1 MPKREPKLIFFLG
14 KGGVGKTTV
23 STAYAL
29 HASTRAGSNI
39 VLIST
44 DPAHSLADVLD
55 VKLKAGPQTLRIG
68 PRRKLSVWQVDAGT
82 RFQAFLEEYRD
93 AITELMEQGTFL
105 SRKEIE
111 SFLETALPGLAEL
124 SALLTISDLLESA
137 KFDEIVVDTAPIGHT
152 LQLFRIPNQ
161 LARFLDFL
169 ELSGRRDQVLAEH
182 FGGST
187 RAKRP
192 AVVDQWDA
200 VLSSLRRALS
210 SDQARLVMVTSAER
224 FSLEEASRTASMLE
238 EDSEAEI
245 AEVVI
250 NRAVTRKST
259 CKRCQE
265 RFHLY
270 EAARKF
276 VSRRFPDAEVRVG
289 EDPGAPLIGI
299 ENLRA
304 FGEHVYG
311 TAAARRWG
319 GAGRVASSE
328 THHAALKLQSIRP
341 KKTGKVSLQP
351 VDWPDPSTQLT
362 LTLGKGG
369 VGKTTISGGL
379 AYTHRQ
385 RHPGANVLICSTD
398 PAPSLDDLFEQAV
411 GPVPKPVLHD
421 KYFQAVEVDSTAEY
435 LAWSRKVKQ
444 VIAQSLQVQQGGLH
458 VELSFEHEMLSALLD
473 IVPPGVDE
481 IFAVF
486 KLLDFIEARDL
497 RLVIDMAPTGHALEL
512 LRTPERLVVW
522 TRLLLKSL
530 SAHRTLP
537 LAQELAVEVA
547 SISQR
552 ARELAQLLK
561 DRKRASI
568 FVVMLA
574 EPLPDRQTGRL
585 LGNLDE
591 LGLAPVAIFLNRLL
605 PDQNG
610 KCPRCLLAREWQL
623 ATLSRLSSDRKCFA
637 VPDFS
642 GQISGED
649 GLERLTKR
657 LWEIRRRAN
666 THSTSSGQ
674 APVTKATPS
683 SRRGTP

>member
-1 MPKREPKLIFFLG
+1 
-14 KGGVGKTTV
+14 
-23 STAYAL
+23 
-29 HASTRAGSNI
+29 
-39 VLIST
+39 
-44 DPAHSLADVLD
+44 VLD
-55 VKLKAGPQTLRIG
+55 LKLKPGLQTLRTG
-68 PRRKLSVWQVDAGT
+68 SRGKLSVWQVDAGT
-82 RFQAFLEEYRD
+82 RFQEFLDDYRD

-105 SRKEIE
+105 SRNEIE
-111 SFLETALPGLAEL
+111 SFLEAALPGLAEV

-152 LQLFRIPNQ
+152 LQLFRIPTQ

-187 RAKRP
+187 RARRP

-210 SDQARLVMVTSAER
+210 SEQAKLVMVTSAER
-224 FSLEEASRTASMLE
+224 FSLEEASRTARMLE
-238 EDSEAEI
+238 EDSQAEI

-265 RFHLY
+265 RFRLY

-276 VSRRFPDAEVRVG
+276 VRRRFPNAEVLVG

-299 ENLRA
+299 DNLRA
-304 FGEHVYG
+304 FGEHIYR
-311 TAAARRWG
+311 T
-319 GAGRVASSE
+319 GAGRRWVGAGRMASSE
-328 THHAALKLQSIRP
+328 QHHAALKLQSVRP
-341 KKTGKVSLQP
+341 QKARKITLQP
-351 VDWPDPSTQLT
+351 TDWPDRKTQLT

-379 AYTHRQ
+379 AYTHRE
-385 RHPGANVLICSTD
+385 RHPRSNVLICSTD
-398 PAPSLDDLFEQAV
+398 PAPSLDDLFDQNV
-411 GPVPKPVLHD
+411 GPVPKPVLRD
-421 KYFQAVEVDSTAEY
+421 KQFQAVEVDSTAEY

-486 KLLDFIEARDL
+486 KLLVFIKARDL
-497 RLVIDMAPTGHALEL
+497 TLVIDMAPTGHALEL

-561 DRKRASI
+561 DRKRASV

-585 LGNLDE
+585 LASLDE
-591 LGLAPVAIFLNRLL
+591 LGLEPAAIVLNRLL

-610 KCPRCLLAREWQL
+610 KCARCRLAREWQL
-623 ATLSRLSSDRKCFA
+623 ATLSRLSSDRKYFA

-642 GQISGED
+642 NQISGKR
-649 GLERLTKR
+649 GLQRLTKQ
-657 LWEIRRRAN
+657 LWEIGKRLNTKDTKGAKVRRR
-666 THSTSSGQ
+666 
-674 APVTKATPS
+674 K
-683 SRRGTP
+683 

>member
-1 MPKREPKLIFFLG
+1 MPKRKPKLTFFLG

-29 HASTRAGSNI
+29 QSCAKPGKSV

-55 VKLKAGPQTLRIG
+55 VKLKSGLQTLRTG
-68 PRRKLSVWQVDAGT
+68 SQGKLSVWQVDAGA
-82 RFQAFLEEYRD
+82 RFQQFLGNYRD

-105 SRKEIE
+105 SRNEIE
-111 SFLETALPGLAEL
+111 SFLETALPGLAEV

-182 FGGST
+182 FGGSAGA
-187 RAKRP
+187 RRP
-192 AVVDQWDA
+192 AVLDQWDA

-210 SDQARLVMVTSAER
+210 SEQARLVMVTSAER
-224 FSLEEASRTASMLE
+224 FSLEEASRTARMLE
-238 EDSEAEI
+238 EGSQAEI

-259 CKRCQE
+259 CKRCQQ
-265 RFHLY
+265 RFRLY

-276 VSRRFPDAEVRVG
+276 VARRFPDAEIRVG
-289 EDPGAPLIGI
+289 EDPGSPLIGI
-299 ENLRA
+299 DNLRA
-304 FGEHVYG
+304 FGEHVYR
-311 TAAARRWG
+311 TAAGSRAQNG
-319 GAGRVASSE
+319 TGAGRRWVGEGRMASSE
-328 THHAALKLQSIRP
+328 QGHAALKLKSVRP
-341 KKTGKVSLQP
+341 TKAGEVTLQP
-351 VDWPDPSTQLT
+351 CDWPDPATQLT

-379 AYTHRQ
+379 AYTLRQ
-385 RHPGANVLICSTD
+385 RHPRANLLICSTD
-398 PAPSLDDLFEQAV
+398 PAPSLDDLFEQNV
-411 GPVPKPVLHD
+411 GAVPKPVLHD
-421 KYFQAVEVDSTAEY
+421 KQFQAVEVDSTAEY

-444 VIAQSLQVQQGGLH
+444 VIAQSLHVEQGGLH

-486 KLLDFIEARDL
+486 KLLDFIEARDVM
-497 RLVIDMAPTGHALEL
+497 LVIDMAPTGHALEL

-530 SAHRTLP
+530 AAHRTLP

-552 ARELAQLLK
+552 ARELAQLLQ
-561 DRKRASI
+561 DPKRARVC
-568 FVVMLA
+568 VVMLA

-585 LGNLDE
+585 LASLDD
-591 LGLAPVAIFLNRLL
+591 LGLKPTAIFVNRLL
-605 PDQNG
+605 PNQNG
-610 KCPRCLLAREWQL
+610 KCPRCRVAREWQL
-623 ATLSRLSSDRKCFA
+623 ATLSRLRSDRKHFA
-637 VPDFS
+637 IPDFS
-642 GQISGED
+642 RQISGED
-649 GLERLTKR
+649 GLERLTKG
-657 LWEIRRRAN
+657 LWEIRRRAK
-666 THSTSSGQ
+666 
-674 APVTKATPS
+674 ATKATRS
-683 SRRGTP
+683 SRRRSP

>member
-1 MPKREPKLIFFLG
+1 MPKRRSKLTFFLG

-29 HASTRAGSNI
+29 QSSAKQGKSV

-44 DPAHSLADVLD
+44 DPAHSVADVLNL
-55 VKLKAGPQTLRIG
+55 KLKSGLQAIRTGSRG
-68 PRRKLSVWQVDAGT
+68 KLSVWQVDAGA
-82 RFQAFLEEYRD
+82 RFQEFLDDYRD

-105 SRKEIE
+105 SRNEIE
-111 SFLETALPGLAEL
+111 SFLETALPGLAEV
-124 SALLTISDLLESA
+124 SALLTISDLLESTQ
-137 KFDEIVVDTAPIGHT
+137 FDEIVVDTAPIGHT

-187 RAKRP
+187 RARRP

-210 SDQARLVMVTSAER
+210 SEQARLVMVTSAER
-224 FSLEEASRTASMLE
+224 FSLEEASRTARILE
-238 EDSEAEI
+238 EDSQAEI

-265 RFHLY
+265 RFRQY

-276 VSRRFPDAEVRVG
+276 VTRRFPNADLQVG
-289 EDPGAPLIGI
+289 EDPGAPLIGV

-311 TAAARRWG
+311 TAAGRRG
-319 GAGRVASSE
+319 VGAGRMASSE
-328 THHAALKLQSIRP
+328 QGHAALKLQSIRP
-341 KKTGKVSLQP
+341 KKAGEVTLQP
-351 VDWPDPSTQLT
+351 TDWPDPKTQLT

-379 AYTHRQ
+379 AYTLRQ
-385 RHPGANVLICSTD
+385 RDPRANILICSTD
-398 PAPSLDDLFEQAV
+398 PAPSLDDLFEQNV

-421 KYFQAVEVDSTAEY
+421 KQFQAVEVDSTAEY
-435 LAWSRKVKQ
+435 LTWSRKVKQ
-444 VIAQSLQVQQGGLH
+444 VIAQSLQVEQGGLH

-497 RLVIDMAPTGHALEL
+497 TLVIDMAPTGHALEL

-530 SAHRTLP
+530 SAHRRLP

-561 DRKRASI
+561 DGKRASV
-568 FVVMLA
+568 FVVMVA

-585 LGNLDE
+585 LGNLHE
-591 LGLAPVAIFLNRLL
+591 LGLAPAAIFVNRLL

-610 KCPRCLLAREWQL
+610 KCPRCRLAREWQL
-623 ATLSRLSSDRKCFA
+623 ATLSRLSFDRKYFA

-642 GQISGED
+642 GQVSGED
-649 GLERLTKR
+649 GLQRLTKR
-657 LWEIRRRAN
+657 LWEIRGRAN
-666 THSTSSGQ
+666 TKG
-674 APVTKATPS
+674 TKATSRSPRTS
-683 SRRGTP
+683 S